1 MYRQTF
7 LQLKYLFLEYFKL
20 TPSHYKKWLDI
31 YRPGLDPNGIPKVYQ
46 NIKNRKKNGFQ
57 GGTSVFLK

>member
-20 TPSHYKKWLDI
+20 IPSHYEKWLDI
-31 YRPGLDPNGIPKVYQ
+31 NRAGLVPNGIPKVYQ
-46 NIKNRKKNGFQ
+46 NIKNRKK
-57 GGTSVFLK
+57 TVFREVLQSF

>member
-20 TPSHYKKWLDI
+20 TPSHYEKWLDI
-31 YRPGLDPNGIPKVYQ
+31 NRAGLDPSGIPKVYQ
-46 NIKNRKKNGFQ
+46 NIKNRKKM
-57 GGTSVFLK
+57 VFREVLQSF